1 MDTTSS
7 LIQLPPHSRIRN
19 KDREGLLEEAEEMPT
34 NTQPQHRD
42 KPIVYA
48 LDPLQP
54 SAQALAEKHFRL
66 RIRANADDNE
76 WQAHAEG
83 ILVRGS
89 YVTAR
94 DLEGATRL
102 RFIAKHGVGVDK
114 IDVPMAKR
122 LGIRVMNTP
131 GVNVSTI

>member
-1 MDTTSS
+1 
-7 LIQLPPHSRIRN
+7 
-19 KDREGLLEEAEEMPT
+19 MPT

-42 KPIVYA
+42 KPIVHA

-66 RIRANADDNE
+66 RTRVDSEDHE

-83 ILVRGS
+83 LLVRGS

-94 DLEGATRL
+94 DLEAATRL

-114 IDVPMAKR
+114 IDVAMAKK

-131 GVNVSTI
+131 GVNVSKVSLES